1 MTEPSQPAPPGK
13 QEENQEKSSRV
24 KQKLI
29 WLGIALA
36 IFGAL
41 DVGYLIYRVAHPSL

>member
-1 MTEPSQPAPPGK
+1 MTEPSQPP
-13 QEENQEKSSRV
+13 QEKQKDSQEKTGRI

-29 WLGIALA
+29 WLGIVLA